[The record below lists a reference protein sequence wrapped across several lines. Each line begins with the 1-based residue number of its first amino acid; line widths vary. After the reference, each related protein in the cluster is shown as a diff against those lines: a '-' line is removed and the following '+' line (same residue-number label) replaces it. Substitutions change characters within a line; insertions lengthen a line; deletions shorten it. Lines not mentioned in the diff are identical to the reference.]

1 MRQLKRVLPLLA
13 IVIAMTVAPLAV
25 AQERDQSTRGNLF
38 LDNGDL
44 VTASGKNDSLLRFR
58 PRNNSLTV
66 TKQPLG
72 VRLKPKGIAYRKFC
86 EKVAIANVHNVVVY
100 DVWSGEIE
108 VITNRRFKQLRDV
121 EWDFKCRLLIADAG
135 GESVGRW
142 PRDGEVWV
150 YGTDGSLSR
159 AGGRHAWVNPSL
171 LDMDEWGTLYV
182 VDKGAGQ
189 PMPGTNNQWHFDAIY
204 KTGMPDYRYPKA
216 LYAREGL
223 DVSAFAV
230 HPDGSFYIGNG
241 AELLWL
247 ANKQLYSLCSGQPF
261 KRINGIDISP
271 NLKIHLVDG
280 FDVFG
285 ESEIYR
291 LENVASCKLRLLA
304 EGPMVNGVQGLAI
317 GLPAR

>member
-1 MRQLKRVLPLLA
+1 MRQLRRVLPLLGIALA
-13 IVIAMTVAPLAV
+13 IAVAPLAV
-25 AQERDQSTRGNLF
+25 AQERDSTARGNLF

-44 VTASGKNDSLLRFR
+44 ITASGKNDSLLRFR
-58 PRNNSLTV
+58 PRNNSLAV

-86 EKVAIANVHNVVVY
+86 EKVAIANVHNVVVF
-100 DVWSGEIE
+100 DVWTGEVE
-108 VITNRRFKQLRDV
+108 VITDRRFKQVRDV
-121 EWDFKCRLLIADAG
+121 EWGFKCRLLIADAG

-142 PRDGEVWV
+142 PRDGAVWV
-150 YGTDGSLSR
+150 YDTDGNIRR
-159 AGGRHAWVNPSL
+159 AGGRHAWANPSL
-171 LDMDEWGTLYV
+171 LDMDEWGTLFV
-182 VDKGAGQ
+182 VDKGAGN

-204 KTGMPDYRYPKA
+204 KTGMPDYRHPKA
-216 LYAREGL
+216 LYARDGL

-230 HPDGSFYIGNG
+230 HPDGSIYIGNG

-247 ANKQLYSLCSGQPF
+247 ANKQLYSLCDDQSF
-261 KRINGIDISP
+261 KRINGIDISQK
-271 NLKIHLVDG
+271 LRVYLVDG

-291 LENVASCKLRLLA
+291 LDNVAKCKLRLLA
-304 EGPMVNGVQGLAI
+304 AGAMVNGSQGLAI

>member
-1 MRQLKRVLPLLA
+1 MKQLKRVLPVLG
-13 IVIAMTVAPLAV
+13 IVLAV
-25 AQERDQSTRGNLF
+25 TSASLAMAQDRQESARGNLF

-58 PRNNSLTV
+58 PRNNSLSV

-86 EKVAIANVHNVVVY
+86 EKVAIANVHNVVVF

-108 VITNRRFKQLRDV
+108 VITDRRFKQVRDV
-121 EWDFKCRLLIADAG
+121 EYDFKCQLLIADAG

-142 PRDGEVWV
+142 PRDGAVWV
-150 YGTDGSLSR
+150 YGVDGSISR
-159 AGGRHAWVNPSL
+159 AGGRQAWVNPSL

-182 VDKGAGQ
+182 VDKGAGP

-204 KTGMPDYRYPKA
+204 KTGMPDYRHPKA
-216 LYAREGL
+216 LYAKPGL
-223 DVSAFAV
+223 DISAFAV
-230 HPDGSFYIGNG
+230 HPDGSLYIGNG
-241 AELLWL
+241 PQLLWL
-247 ANKQLYSLCSGQPF
+247 ANKQLYSLCAGRLF
-261 KRINGIDISP
+261 KRINGLDISSD
-271 NLKIHLVDG
+271 LRVYLVDG

-291 LENVASCKLRLLA
+291 LDDVASCKLRLLA
-304 EGPMVNGVQGLAI
+304 DGSMVNGVQGLAI